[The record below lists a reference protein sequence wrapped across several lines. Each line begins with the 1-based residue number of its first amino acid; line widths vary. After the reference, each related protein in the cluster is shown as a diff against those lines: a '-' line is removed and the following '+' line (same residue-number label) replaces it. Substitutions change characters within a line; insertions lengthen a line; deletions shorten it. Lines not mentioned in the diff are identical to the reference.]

1 MENRGGNI
9 IVNHSCQSS
18 LSNKWTV
25 TGKVS
30 DVTRTGGSSKP
41 DLHFDYDAMG
51 QRIAKTVTNKNTTDG
66 TDKFVTTYY
75 VRDPQGNVL
84 AVYEHKRGDSGNG
97 TFTLAEQHLY
107 GAGRL
112 GMRKRD
118 LALNVA
124 NASESTPT
132 VTHYELTNHL
142 GNVMAVI
149 SDKAS
154 TTAEPTVVSLS
165 DYYPFGMTEPGRS
178 WNSSDYRFGYTGHE
192 KENDLAEGVYTTEY
206 RLLDTRLGRW
216 LSVDK
221 LWTDYP
227 ELGSYVYCAGN
238 PMVFWDPDGKAIT
251 IVYNVGDKGVAPWL
265 NKGCSSVEGSLGRVK
280 SNTYGERLYKY
291 IDLKGQRDLMIVG
304 ISPGMWKTTHPGQS
318 MASGGGQHIN
328 AEGKIYLSYEFQG
341 DTYAKNTRWTDG
353 TLFEEMFHAGQH
365 RYYTD
370 CSNHWQMEVEV
381 KVARAMFGFY
391 SKERGGDKYIREF
404 AESNREIIKKILD
417 RKSLS
422 KEEQEKWNASL
433 RDFEK
438 KVFEIYDGYEEES
451 SPTYYRRLNFLTE
464 IIKNTLDKIKAVTI
478 YKEEKVN
485 DDKKDNKK

>member
-1 MENRGGNI
+1 MRECVI
-9 IVNHSCQSS
+9 H
-18 LSNKWTV
+18 
-25 TGKVS
+25 
-30 DVTRTGGSSKP
+30 
-41 DLHFDYDAMG
+41 DAMG
-51 QRIAKTVTNKNTTDG
+51 HCIARTVTNKNVTTG
-66 TDKFVTTYY
+66 DKFVTTYY

-84 AVYEHKRGDSGNG
+84 AVYEHKHGDSGNG
-97 TFTLAEQHLY
+97 TFTLTEQHLY

-118 LALNVA
+118 LALNATNA
-124 NASESTPT
+124 NESPATY
-132 VTHYELTNHL
+132 YELTNHL

-165 DYYPFGMTEPGRS
+165 DYYPYGMTESGRS
-178 WNSSDYRFGYTGHE
+178 WNSGDYRFGYTGHE

-216 LSVDK
+216 LSVDPLFVK
-221 LWTDYP
+221 YP
-227 ELGSYVYCAGN
+227 DMSSYNYCGGN

-251 IVYNVGDKGVAPWL
+251 IMYNVGGDDGVKPWL
-265 NKGCSSVEGSLGRVK
+265 NIGCSSIEGSLERIK
-280 SNTYGERLYKY
+280 SNTYGKRLYNY
-291 IDLKGQRDLMIVG
+291 IDLKGQRDLAIVG
-304 ISPGMWKTTHPGQS
+304 TTESLWKYNHWKRYQRQDKVPSSTGFHTD
-318 MASGGGQHIN
+318 N
-328 AEGKIYLSYEFQG
+328 ENTLYLIYGFQG
-341 DTYAKNTRWTDG
+341 KYASKNNTKWTDG

-370 CSNHWQMEVEV
+370 RSNPWQMEVEV

-404 AESNREIIKKILD
+404 AESNRDIIKKILG

-422 KEEQEKWNASL
+422 NEEQEKWNASL

-438 KVFEIYDGYEEES
+438 KVFELYDDDDEEES